1 MLTPKQ
7 EKFVNEYV
15 KEPNATQAAIKAG
28 YSKKTA
34 SVQGA
39 RLLANVKV
47 SEEIKK
53 RLGELKSESIA
64 DANEILEYFTRVM
77 RREETEEIV
86 VTLKEEKSDWVLG
99 EDGHYRKDTVKK
111 EHCEVVQIRAKLSD
125 ANTAA
130 IQLAKRYGLINGDG
144 DKKNEGILTDII
156 KAVKGVCD
164 D

>member
-7 EKFVNEYV
+7 ERFINEYV
-15 KEPNATQAAIKAG
+15 KVPNATQAAIKAG

-47 SEEIKK
+47 SEEVKK

-77 RREETEEIV
+77 RREEKEEVV

-111 EHCEVVQIRAKLSD
+111 ERCKVVEIRAKLSD

>member
-7 EKFVNEYV
+7 ERFVNEYV

-28 YSKKTA
+28 YSAKTA
-34 SVQGA
+34 GVIGA
-39 RLLANVKV
+39 NLLKNVKV
-47 SEEIKK
+47 SAEVEK
-53 RLGELKSESIA
+53 RLRDIKSESIA

-77 RREETEEIV
+77 RREEKEEVV

-99 EDGHYRKDTVKK
+99 EDGHYRKDTVKT
-111 EHCEVVQIRAKLSD
+111 ERCEVVEIRAKLSD